1 MREELIQSVLSDL
14 NGGSADI
21 EASAIISTDG
31 LTIASA
37 LSSAMDEA
45 RVGAMAAAML
55 SLGERTATELAR
67 GDLEQVMIKGNN
79 GYVLLI
85 HAGPEAFLSVIVRKE
100 AKLGLVFLDASRA
113 AKAAGE
119 LL

>member
-21 EASAIISTDG
+21 EASALISTDG
-31 LTIASA
+31 LTIGSA
-37 LSSAMDEA
+37 LSSTMDEA

-55 SLGERTATELAR
+55 SLGVRTATELAR
-67 GDLEQVMIKGNN
+67 GNLEQVIIKGNN

-85 HAGPEAFLSVIVRKE
+85 HVGPEAVLSVIVRKE
-100 AKLGLVFLDASRA
+100 AKLGLVLLDASRA
-113 AKAAGE
+113 AKTAAE